1 MSLSKFRV
9 RSPILHRNHRQGA
22 GHMGETI
29 QLTAEDGVTISAY
42 RARPK
47 GDPKGGV
54 VVVQEIFGVND
65 HIRSVAD
72 GFAADGYEA
81 IAPAIFD
88 RVETGVE
95 VGYDE
100 PGFAKGRE
108 VRAKAG
114 GEDRKSTRLNSRH

>member
-88 RVETGVE
+88 RVETGAAG
-95 VGYDE
+95 GYDDT
-100 PGFAKGRE
+100 GFRSEESRVGRE
-108 VRAKAG
+108 G
-114 GEDRKSTRLNSRH
+114 GSRSRIEWS